1 MSKEKPKEPPQ
12 GSKIQVQLDDATAQ
26 GAYSNLAMIYHSEN
40 EFVIDFAYLQPGPP
54 RAKIR
59 SRVILS
65 PKHARRLL
73 DALSTNIQKYEERFG
88 PVAPLKEDSPT
99 FH

>member
-1 MSKEKPKEPPQ
+1 MENEDQPMKGQ
-12 GSKIQVQLDDATAQ
+12 AKIQVQLDDATAQ
-26 GAYSNLAMIYHSEN
+26 GVYSNLAMIYHSEN
-40 EFVIDFAYLQPGPP
+40 EFVLDFAYLQPGPA

-73 DALSTNIQKYEERFG
+73 DAMKANISKYEERFG
-88 PVAPLKEDSPT
+88 EIAPSKEEAPT

>member
-1 MSKEKPKEPPQ
+1 MDNNKPDKPA

-26 GAYSNLAMIYHSEN
+26 GIYSNLAMIYHSEN

-59 SRVILS
+59 TRVILS
-65 PKHARRLL
+65 PKQAKRLL
-73 DALSTNIQKYEERFG
+73 DALKTNMAKYEERFG
-88 PVAPLKEDSPT
+88 AVAPLKEDSPV